1 MSIGSSIA
9 IYFVI
14 WWTTLFAVLP
24 LGIRSQLEAGEV
36 SPGSDPGA
44 PAKTRVLK
52 IVLVNTL
59 VSAVCF
65 AIFYKFLLPII

>member
-44 PAKTRVLK
+44 PARTNVLK

-59 VSAVCF
+59 VSAACF
-65 AIFYKFLLPII
+65 AAFYAFVLPIL